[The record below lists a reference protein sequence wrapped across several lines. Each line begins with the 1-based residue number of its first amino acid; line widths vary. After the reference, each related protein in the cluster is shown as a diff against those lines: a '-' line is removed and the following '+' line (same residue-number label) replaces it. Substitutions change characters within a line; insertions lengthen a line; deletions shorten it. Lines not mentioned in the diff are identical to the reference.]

1 MYKALIY
8 SDPHFCQY
16 SSIVKKQ
23 GEKYSVRLHNLIN
36 SITWAEKLAE
46 EENCNAVICGGDFFN
61 TSSLNA
67 MEITALQDVYFS
79 PKMEHIFLTGNH
91 EANVASLDYSSAN
104 IFKSINAEIIADTKC
119 VEVNDKVDLYYIPYV
134 TTNEV
139 VSIKDYIKCN
149 DKKKVVISHNDLA
162 GIQYGRFISQSGFDV
177 NEVLDNTTLFLNGHL
192 HNGYVINDRIIL
204 LSNLTGQ
211 NFNENADEYNHYAW
225 LLTIDDDGSISI
237 DPRVNPYAFNFYK
250 LYINFKSDIDKLDK
264 LKNNAVLSV
273 SCNNIIINE
282 VEAKLKS
289 LENVVEYKLISTFNM
304 TNEDGEEM
312 DFKVE
317 DHLKQFIDFVQT
329 KIEPSPILTEEIILL
344 GDN

>member
-36 SITWAEKLAE
+36 SISWAEKLAE
-46 EENCNAVICGGDFFN
+46 QKGCNSVICGGDFFN

-79 PKMEHIFLTGNH
+79 PKLEHIFLTGNH

-104 IFKSINAEIIADTKC
+104 IFQSIGAKIISETEC
-119 VEVNDKVDLYYIPYV
+119 VEINDKVDLYYIPYI
-134 TTNEV
+134 TTNKTV
-139 VSIKDYIKCN
+139 YIRDHIKADS
-149 DKKKVVISHNDLA
+149 KKKIVISHNDIA
-162 GIQYGRFISQSGFDV
+162 GIQYGRFTSQSGFDYK
-177 NEVLDNTTLFLNGHL
+177 EILDNVTLFINGHL
-192 HNGYVINDRIIL
+192 HNGYVIDERIHLIG
-204 LSNLTGQ
+204 NLTGQ
-211 NFNENADEYNHYAW
+211 NFNEDATKYEHLVYIM
-225 LLTIDDDGSISI
+225 TINDDGTIEL
-237 DPRVNPYAFNFYK
+237 DPIVNPYAFNFYK
-250 LYINFKSDIDKLDK
+250 LYINFRSDIAKLDT

-273 SCNNIIINE
+273 SCNNAIIGE
-282 VEAKLKS
+282 VEAKLKT
-289 LENVVEYKLISTFNM
+289 LKNVAEYKLISTFDVF
-304 TNEDGEEM
+304 NEEGEEI

-329 KIEPSPILTEEIILL
+329 KIEPSPILSEEIILL
-344 GDN
+344 GEN